1 LETHL
6 IGKHIPTIMQKGL
19 DNLLD
24 EHRISDL
31 KLLYQLIS
39 RNGIEQFNGTE
50 QLKKAYSEYIK
61 VGSFDNHSQWI
72 III

>member
-1 LETHL
+1 
-6 IGKHIPTIMQKGL
+6 M
-19 DNLLD
+19 LD
-24 EHRISDL
+24 EHRIADL

-61 VGSFDNHSQWI
+61 VRQSLLLPRVLNH
-72 III
+72 